1 MRNLNRCFF
10 EKYAQYVTE
19 TEPRKVIRKIVR
31 IPVDKNGSVRDV
43 RRVRDGQSI
52 KEIRTYSVRK
62 DSSGE
67 VTMAKT
73 DVKESA
79 PPVSES
85 DQGEKDEC
93 LESEEKENIKEPTE
107 KGTESTKPD
116 KEDEE
121 KNSVSNGNLIFF

>member
-1 MRNLNRCFF
+1 MFL

-19 TEPRKVIRKIVR
+19 TEQRKVVRKIVR

-43 RRVRDGQSI
+43 HRVRDGQGT
-52 KEIRTYSVRK
+52 KEIRTYSIRK

-67 VTMAKT
+67 ATMAKT

-79 PPVSES
+79 PTVSES
-85 DQGEKDEC
+85 DGGEKDEC

-107 KGTESTKPD
+107 KGTESTRPD

-121 KNSVSNGNLIFF
+121 KNSVSSENLIFF